1 MWLSL
6 YTRPHGIA
14 GLAHSNQRADP
25 SKICGKL
32 WLVPRKIILDC
43 DPGHDDAIA
52 MMLALAS
59 EELEVL
65 GITTVY
71 GNVGLEQTTR
81 NALVVREVLGSTVPI
96 YAGTDR
102 PLVRERISAEA
113 VHGVSG
119 LEGPDLP
126 TPGGQVEPGHAVH
139 FIIEQVLRYPGEVTL
154 VPVGA
159 LTNIALS
166 MRLEP
171 RIIPQIKQIVLMGGS
186 IDIGNWSPSA
196 EFNILCDPHAA
207 RIVFTSGV
215 PLVMMGLNL
224 THQTVAHPARVER
237 FRGLKTRVGMFVAEL
252 LEFYRE
258 HHIRRYNWDGA
269 PIHDACTIAF
279 LLRPTLFK
287 TAMFNVEI
295 EANEGLA
302 FGRTVCDFWG
312 VTGKQPN
319 CEVGLQIDA
328 EGFYDLLIEQI
339 GRYR

>member
-1 MWLSL
+1 
-6 YTRPHGIA
+6 
-14 GLAHSNQRADP
+14 
-25 SKICGKL
+25 
-32 WLVPRKIILDC
+32 VPRKIILDC
-43 DPGHDDAIA
+43 DPGHDDTIA

-102 PLVRERISAEA
+102 PLVRDRISAEA
-113 VHGVSG
+113 VHGISG

-126 TPGGQVEPGHAVH
+126 TPGGQLEPGHAVH

-224 THQTVAHPARVER
+224 THQTVAHPARVQR
-237 FRGLKTRVGMFVAEL
+237 FRGLSTRVGMFVAEL

-269 PIHDACTIAF
+269 PIHDACAIAF

-312 VTGKQPN
+312 VTGKQAN